1 MSTAEQEAD
10 TADLMHV
17 ADCARIP
24 RSIMTFLI
32 QEELLGS
39 IADIRLIVA
48 DDVISIRQLYH
59 DEHEDDPNKQRIWTK
74 MTTGRFKF
82 MIEWFNSYHR
92 TYGRAPDIQDV
103 QQESFKTLPEEIEL
117 SLERN
122 TFEDHQ

>member
-1 MSTAEQEAD
+1 MSNAEQEAD

-48 DDVISIRQLYH
+48 DDVISIRQLYS
-59 DEHEDDPNKQRIWTK
+59 DEHEDDPGKQRIWTK

-92 TYGRAPDIQDV
+92 MYGRAPNIQDV

-117 SLERN
+117 SLE
-122 TFEDHQ
+122 